1 MAELGHSW
9 IDTEEALRTFL
20 DGVTK
25 KIDAGEVDAC
35 YIDTEADSL
44 HHYQEKLCLIQLGVG
59 GQFALID
66 PIAIKEM
73 RPLIDALDRL
83 EIWMHGADYDLTMFR
98 RTYGWVP
105 RTVRDTQI
113 AARLAGHRHFGL
125 AALVEQ
131 HFGVTMSKA
140 SQKADWSRRPLP
152 EKMLTY
158 AVDDVRWLP
167 PLIENLK
174 EELEDKGRWAWF
186 EQSCVGLR
194 ADVLARPERVRDE
207 AWRIS
212 GSGSLRPRGMALLRA
227 IWHWRDGMAAE
238 RDVPPFRILNN
249 QQMLVMVEEFERSDR
264 VTISD
269 RWRGSWRETFL
280 DTIDAVRASD
290 EATWPQR
297 PRKQGRRTTEDDR
310 NRIEKLCKSRDLI
323 AEKLGIDTALLG
335 SRAVMEGLVLDRKGS
350 DMDHL
355 MPWQREA
362 LGDALNL
369 ERKMENGCDGAKAG

>member
-1 MAELGHSW
+1 VAESGHSW
-9 IDTEEALRTFL
+9 IDTEDALRKFVS
-20 DGVTK
+20 GIER

-35 YIDTEADSL
+35 FIDTEADSL

-66 PIAIKEM
+66 SIAIKEM

-98 RTYGWVP
+98 RTYDWVP
-105 RTVRDTQI
+105 RVVRDTQI
-113 AARLAGHRHFGL
+113 AARLAGHRQFGL

-167 PLIENLK
+167 PLVENLK
-174 EELEDKGRWAWF
+174 EELENMNRWSWF
-186 EQSCVGLR
+186 EQSCASLR
-194 ADVLARPERVRDE
+194 ADVLARPERDREE
-207 AWRIS
+207 AWRVS
-212 GSGSLRPRGMALLRA
+212 GSGSLRPKGLALLRA
-227 IWHWRDGMAAE
+227 IWLWRDRMAAE

-249 QQMLVMVEEFERSDR
+249 QQMLGMAEEFESSDR
-264 VTISD
+264 VSISE
-269 RWRGSWRETFL
+269 RWRGSWRKTFL
-280 DTIDAVRASD
+280 ETVDAVRATN
-290 EATWPQR
+290 EADWPQR
-297 PRKQGRRTTEDDR
+297 PRKKGRRTTEEDR
-310 NRIEKLCKSRDLI
+310 NRIEKLCKTRDRI

-335 SRAVMEGLVLDRKGS
+335 SRAVIEDLVLDRENGNE
-350 DMDHL
+350 DHL

-362 LGDALNL
+362 LGEAL
-369 ERKMENGCDGAKAG
+369 EQVSSP